1 MNLIQKVLSKRYLKW
16 FVETGRVE
24 GWDDPRFSTVQGIV
38 RRGLLPQALKDFC
51 LEQGASK
58 KTNLM
63 EWDKI
68 YAINGNY
75 IDPIAKRYF
84 SVSVEGAVNLFV
96 DNMETK
102 LKKLKLIGIK
112 KIKN

>member
-1 MNLIQKVLSKRYLKW
+1 
-16 FVETGRVE
+16 
-24 GWDDPRFSTVQGIV
+24 
-38 RRGLLPQALKDFC
+38 
-51 LEQGASK
+51 
-58 KTNLM
+58 M

-68 YAINGNY
+68 YAINRNY

-84 SVSVEGAVNLFV
+84 AVSIEGAVNLFV

>member
-1 MNLIQKVLSKRYLKW
+1 
-16 FVETGRVE
+16 
-24 GWDDPRFSTVQGIV
+24 
-38 RRGLLPQALKDFC
+38 
-51 LEQGASK
+51 
-58 KTNLM
+58 M

-112 KIKN
+112 KIKNQEKESKKDKINQLLKKKMQIY